1 MNAKDFDAFMRKCMN
16 EAPTPDDGR
25 YVSPNATKIVW
36 YDALKNEVEKAQ
48 AEKQYKITYK
58 MKPEDIM
65 TFVSGLH
72 AVQLDMID
80 CAVIKK
86 EREGFPEA
94 NAVIDHIRNLK

>member
-1 MNAKDFDAFMRKCMN
+1 MEKK
-16 EAPTPDDGR
+16 TP
-25 YVSPNATKIVW
+25 KFVW
-36 YDALKNEVEKAQ
+36 YDALKKEVEQ
-48 AEKQYKITYK
+48 ARSAEYKISYK

-72 AVQLDMID
+72 AVQADMIE

-94 NAVIDHIRNLK
+94 NAVIEHIRNLK

>member
-1 MNAKDFDAFMRKCMN
+1 MESKKPKF
-16 EAPTPDDGR
+16 
-25 YVSPNATKIVW
+25 VW

-48 AEKQYKITYK
+48 AAKEYKISYK

-72 AVQLDMID
+72 TVQLDMID
-80 CAVIKK
+80 CAVIAK

-94 NAVIDHIRNLK
+94 SAVIHYIMEKK

>member
-1 MNAKDFDAFMRKCMN
+1 MEKK
-16 EAPTPDDGR
+16 TP
-25 YVSPNATKIVW
+25 KFVW

-48 AEKQYKITYK
+48 AEKQYKISYR

-72 AVQLDMID
+72 VVQLDMID
-80 CAVIKK
+80 CAVIAK

-94 NAVIDHIRNLK
+94 NLAIKHIMEKK